1 MTDQHIPSAQFF
13 ESKRAVAEHLGI
25 DYVEFLKMVS
35 DGRFPVRSKPKDAT
49 PIWMLSDI
57 EAWQKRK
64 AMLRG
69 EG

>member
-1 MTDQHIPSAQFF
+1 MTDQHIPSARFF
-13 ESKRAVAEHLGI
+13 ESKRAVADFLKI

-49 PIWMLSDI
+49 PIWMLSDL
-57 EAWQKRK
+57 EVWQKRV

-69 EG
+69 EE